1 MGRINQAARTVA
13 GRTEGQA
20 RELVTA
26 PSCSTGDCQ
35 DQGHLAGL
43 GPQIP
48 LLSLGFDSLV

>member
-13 GRTEGQA
+13 GRMEGQA